1 MKYLCYIICA
11 LFIVVGGILLIFGF
25 SSLEATEL
33 GLDYSW
39 VTKNVDSTIYQNG
52 LHFLGIGHSFVKYP
66 KMVQTIEF
74 SNDRGAD
81 LKSLQSR
88 TQDGLEVVIEVS
100 FQYQIDSS
108 KLFPLFNAYGEQYKE
123 VFQNIAA
130 DILTEESTKFTAYQF
145 FNNKAMITNDFKDKL
160 NIQYQLECFSSVI
173 FLQLRKVDLPN
184 PFEEA
189 IRETEVKKQ
198 DINIAKAEQKK
209 VLVEVDTLIKS
220 ALFQKNV
227 TINIAEGDA
236 QSILQNNDAQVDSY
250 NKVQTAQTNAYM
262 NLKNNLAMKNE
273 DLLKMIKTQVVRDYA
288 GNNMAVAVNSPE
300 PAVPK

>member
-108 KLFPLFNAYGEQYKE
+108 KLFPLFNAYGEHYKE